1 MKEKLGISVK
11 RKKISYMSKK
21 HKKEDIEQEQVFQQT
36 TSTESNLTD
45 SNTQTPQGDAQQT
58 DTSQA
63 NEDKVAELT
72 TQLEEMKDKYL
83 RLTAEFDNYRKRTL
97 KEKADLIK
105 FASEEVLKDLLP
117 VIDDLDRALKAIETA
132 NDINAVKEGI
142 ALIVN
147 KFNDFLKAKGV
158 KEIDALGKELDT
170 DLHEAITKIP
180 VQDDAQKG
188 KIVDVIQ
195 KGYMLHEKVMR
206 FSKVVVGE

>member
-1 MKEKLGISVK
+1 
-11 RKKISYMSKK
+11 MSKK
-21 HKKEDIEQEQVFQQT
+21 HKKEDIEQEQVNQQT
-36 TSTESNLTD
+36 TSTESNVTD
-45 SNTQTPQGDAQQT
+45 SDTQAPQGDAQQT
-58 DTSQA
+58 EAIEA
-63 NEDKVAELT
+63 NDDKVAELT

-97 KEKADLIK
+97 KEKAELIK

-142 ALIVN
+142 SLIVN

-158 KEIDALGKELDT
+158 KEIDAIGKELDT

>member
-1 MKEKLGISVK
+1 M
-11 RKKISYMSKK
+11 RKK
-21 HKKEDIEQEQVFQQT
+21 HKKEDIEQEQVNQQT
-36 TSTESNLTD
+36 TSTESNVTD
-45 SNTQTPQGDAQQT
+45 SNTQAPQGDAQQT
-58 DTSQA
+58 EASQA
-63 NEDKVAELT
+63 NDDKVAELT

-97 KEKADLIK
+97 KEKAELIK

-142 ALIVN
+142 SLIVN

-158 KEIDALGKELDT
+158 KEIDAIGKELDT

>member
-1 MKEKLGISVK
+1 
-11 RKKISYMSKK
+11 MSKK
-21 HKKEDIEQEQVFQQT
+21 HKKEDIEQEQVNQQT
-36 TSTESNLTD
+36 TSTESNVTD
-45 SNTQTPQGDAQQT
+45 SDTQAPQGDAQQT
-58 DTSQA
+58 EAIEA
-63 NEDKVAELT
+63 NDDKVAELT
-72 TQLEEMKDKYL
+72 AQLEEMKDKYL

-97 KEKADLIK
+97 KEKAELIK

-142 ALIVN
+142 SLIVN

-158 KEIDALGKELDT
+158 KEIDAIGKELDT

>member
-1 MKEKLGISVK
+1 
-11 RKKISYMSKK
+11 MSKK
-21 HKKEDIEQEQVFQQT
+21 HKKEDIEQEQGNQQT
-36 TSTESNLTD
+36 TSTESNVTD
-45 SNTQTPQGDAQQT
+45 SNTQTPQGDAQQA
-58 DTSQA
+58 DASQA
-63 NEDKVAELT
+63 NDDKVVELT

-142 ALIVN
+142 SLIVN

-158 KEIDALGKELDT
+158 KEIDAIGKELDT

-195 KGYMLHEKVMR
+195 KGYMLHDKVMR

>member
-1 MKEKLGISVK
+1 
-11 RKKISYMSKK
+11 MSKK
-21 HKKEDIEQEQVFQQT
+21 HKKEDIEQEQVNQQT
-36 TSTESNLTD
+36 TSTESNVTD
-45 SNTQTPQGDAQQT
+45 SNTQAPQGDAQQT
-58 DTSQA
+58 EAIEA
-63 NEDKVAELT
+63 NDDKVAELT

-97 KEKADLIK
+97 KEKAELIK

-142 ALIVN
+142 SLIVN

-158 KEIDALGKELDT
+158 KEIDAIGKELDT

>member
-1 MKEKLGISVK
+1 
-11 RKKISYMSKK
+11 MSKK
-21 HKKEDIEQEQVFQQT
+21 HKKEDIEQEQINQQT
-36 TSTESNLTD
+36 TSTESNVTD
-45 SNTQTPQGDAQQT
+45 SNTQTPQGDAQPA
-58 DTSQA
+58 DAGQA
-63 NEDKVAELT
+63 GDDKLAELS

-117 VIDDLDRALKAIETA
+117 VIDDLDRALKVIETA
-132 NDINAVKEGI
+132 NDTNAVKEGI
-142 ALIVN
+142 LLIVN

-158 KEIDALGKELDT
+158 KEIDAIGNELDT

-180 VQDDAQKG
+180 VQDEAQKG
-188 KIVDVIQ
+188 KIVDVVQ
-195 KGYMLHEKVMR
+195 KGYMLHDKVMR

>member
-1 MKEKLGISVK
+1 
-11 RKKISYMSKK
+11 MSKK
-21 HKKEDIEQEQVFQQT
+21 HKKEDIEQEQVNQQT
-36 TSTESNLTD
+36 TSTESNVTD
-45 SNTQTPQGDAQQT
+45 SNTQAPQGDAQQT
-58 DTSQA
+58 DASQA
-63 NEDKVAELT
+63 NDDKVAELT

-97 KEKADLIK
+97 KEKAELIK

-142 ALIVN
+142 SLIVN

-158 KEIDALGKELDT
+158 KEIDAIGKELDT

>member
-1 MKEKLGISVK
+1 
-11 RKKISYMSKK
+11 MSKK
-21 HKKEDIEQEQVFQQT
+21 HKKEDIEQEQVNQQT
-36 TSTESNLTD
+36 TSTENNVTD
-45 SNTQTPQGDAQQT
+45 SNTQAPQGDAQQT
-58 DTSQA
+58 DASQA
-63 NEDKVAELT
+63 NDDKVAELT

-97 KEKADLIK
+97 KEKAELIK

-142 ALIVN
+142 SLIVN

-158 KEIDALGKELDT
+158 KEIDAIGKELDT

>member
-1 MKEKLGISVK
+1 
-11 RKKISYMSKK
+11 MSKK
-21 HKKEDIEQEQVFQQT
+21 HKKEDIEQEQVNQQT
-36 TSTESNLTD
+36 TSTENNVTD
-45 SNTQTPQGDAQQT
+45 SNTQAPQGDAQQT
-58 DTSQA
+58 DASQA
-63 NEDKVAELT
+63 NDDKVAELT

-97 KEKADLIK
+97 KEKAELIK

-142 ALIVN
+142 SLIVN
-147 KFNDFLKAKGV
+147 KFNDFLKAKGD
-158 KEIDALGKELDT
+158 KEIDAIGKELDT

>member
-1 MKEKLGISVK
+1 
-11 RKKISYMSKK
+11 MSKK
-21 HKKEDIEQEQVFQQT
+21 HKKEDIEQEQVNQQT
-36 TSTESNLTD
+36 TSTESNVTD
-45 SNTQTPQGDAQQT
+45 SDTQAPQGDAQQT
-58 DTSQA
+58 DASQA
-63 NEDKVAELT
+63 NDDKVAELT

-97 KEKADLIK
+97 KEKAELIK

-142 ALIVN
+142 SLIVN

-158 KEIDALGKELDT
+158 KEIDAIGKELDT